1 MVDDAVR
8 LHEIPLDRAHDPREE
23 AEAFQR
29 LPESMKDELRDR
41 WRDVE
46 GSSDTMRALR
56 SYSIKSYVLEMMAVF
71 AFFELFAMLRHFW
84 IFVPALVVGA
94 LTGYV
99 AGKLRAGTS
108 SYPWIAGVGYVLL
121 SLTGAGSNIFAW
133 VAIVSIASLLG
144 YSHTLKR
151 FDRTES

>member
-1 MVDDAVR
+1 MARVY
-8 LHEIPLDRAHDPREE
+8 EIPLDRAHDPREE

-46 GSSDTMRALR
+46 GCSVKMRALR
-56 SYSIKSYVLEMMAVF
+56 RFSIKSYVIEMMAVF

-84 IFVPALVVGA
+84 IFLPALAVGA
-94 LTGYV
+94 VTGYV
-99 AGKLRAGTS
+99 AGKLRAGPS

-121 SLTGAGSNIFAW
+121 SLTGAGSNLFAW
-133 VAIVSIASLLG
+133 VAIVSISALLG

>member
-1 MVDDAVR
+1 MADDVSR
-8 LHEIPLDRAHDPREE
+8 VYEIPLDRAHDPREE
-23 AEAFQR
+23 AEAFRR

-46 GSSDTMRALR
+46 GTSDTMRTLR
-56 SYSIKSYVLEMMAVF
+56 RNSIKSYVIEMAAVF

-84 IFVPALVVGA
+84 IFLPALAVGA
-94 LTGYV
+94 VTGCV
-99 AGKLRAGTS
+99 AGKLRAGPS

-121 SLTGAGSNIFAW
+121 SFTGAGSNLFAW
-133 VAIVSIASLLG
+133 VAIVSISSLLG

>member
-1 MVDDAVR
+1 MAPVY
-8 LHEIPLDRAHDPREE
+8 EIPLDRAHDPREE

-46 GSSDTMRALR
+46 GSSVKMRELR
-56 SYSIKSYVLEMMAVF
+56 RYSIKSYVIEMMAVF

-84 IFVPALVVGA
+84 IFLPALAVGA
-94 LTGYV
+94 ATGYV
-99 AGKLRAGTS
+99 AGKLRAGPS

-121 SLTGAGSNIFAW
+121 SITGAGSNLFAW
-133 VAIVSIASLLG
+133 VAIVSISSLLG